1 MSIDPSADVGSLPP
15 LTIDNNPVPTNPS
28 NVTQVIL
35 PLEDFAEDLD
45 LRLGRA
51 NGNVFQRRPGI
62 EGSHDGQ
69 VMVRLKK
76 KRFIV
81 IDYSIVPNEMDLQ
94 ASAMNPHIN
103 VPLGAGITKC
113 TGKVVGPTAGSEGG
127 AQPLVVQCQQVGV
140 PVLLYDS
147 EPNEPASLY

>member
-1 MSIDPSADVGSLPP
+1 MSIDPSAGVGSLPP
-15 LTIDNNPVPTNPS
+15 LPIDNNPVPTNPS

-35 PLEDFAEDLD
+35 PLEEFAEDLD

-76 KRFIV
+76 
-81 IDYSIVPNEMDLQ
+81 N
-94 ASAMNPHIN
+94 
-103 VPLGAGITKC
+103 
-113 TGKVVGPTAGSEGG
+113 
-127 AQPLVVQCQQVGV
+127 
-140 PVLLYDS
+140 VLL
-147 EPNEPASLY
+147 SLIIQLYQMKWIYKQVQ